1 MNLARNTFTKS
12 RRIFWRSYVTP
23 QAKPLLR
30 DQFRGP
36 VFKTLFLTVVFGSV
50 VVDSTR
56 RRKELENLRSLYD
69 AKFQILRDVTEKIK
83 ARVPVDVTQEL
94 RIANAITKNKFI
106 SATDVELD
114 ELLEDFLKYAEGL
127 GDEEQPEEPQVVF
140 ALESATPPKKSS
152 DFL

>member
-1 MNLARNTFTKS
+1 M
-12 RRIFWRSYVTP
+12 TP
-23 QAKPLLR
+23 QLKPLLR

-36 VFKTLFLTVVFGSV
+36 IFKTLFLTVVFGSV

-56 RRKELENLRSLYD
+56 RRKELENLRSLYE

-83 ARVPVDVTQEL
+83 ARVPVDVAQEL

-114 ELLEDFLKYAEGL
+114 ELLEDFLKYAEVFG
-127 GDEEQPEEPQVVF
+127 EEPQFEEPREVL
-140 ALESATPPKKSS
+140 APESDSPPKKSS